1 MNVRVPGLFALVACL
16 CVVPSVSSAQVIKS
30 DARVVYGHHHLKVTD
45 MAAHEKFWVQG
56 LGATVGPKKIGPL
69 GVLHLHN
76 SVILLQPTPPTAGGT
91 KGTTVGH
98 IGVEVPDIRVAVAR
112 LRSLG
117 YQLVTSREVSGEV
130 KDDVFTTGTSTI
142 AFVLGPEDT
151 LVELVENKS
160 ATVTGNHHLHI
171 ATNASEDMKA
181 WYAKHFGAKN
191 VMRGPREV
199 QEIPGVILMYTP
211 TKDAPATTKDHV
223 LDHIGFEVKQLE
235 AFSNEL
241 QAAGVKVDA
250 PYSTALGVG
259 FVFLTDPWGT
269 VIELT
274 EGLAQY

>member
-1 MNVRVPGLFALVACL
+1 MRVRVSSLFALVACL
-16 CVVPSVSSAQVIKS
+16 VAAPSMSSAQIIKS
-30 DARVVYGHHHLKVTD
+30 DARVVYGHHHLRVTD
-45 MAAHEKFWVQG
+45 MAAHQKFWVEG
-56 LGATVGPKKIGPL
+56 LGGTVGPRKIGPL

-76 SVILLQPTPPTAGGT
+76 SVILLQPLPPKAGGT

-98 IGVEVPDIRVAVAR
+98 IGVEVPDIRAAVAR
-112 LRSLG
+112 LQSLG
-117 YQLVTSREVSGEV
+117 YPNVTSREVSGEV
-130 KDDVFTTGTSTI
+130 KDGVFNAGTSTI

-160 ATVTGNHHLHI
+160 ATVTGNHHLHL
-171 ATNASEDMKA
+171 ATNATEEMKA
-181 WYAKHFGAKN
+181 WYARHFGAKT

-235 AFSNEL
+235 AFAREL
-241 QAAGVKVDA
+241 QAAGVKFDA
-250 PYSTALGVG
+250 PYSKALGLG
-259 FVFLTDPWGT
+259 FVYLTDPWGT

-274 EGLAQY
+274 EGLDQY